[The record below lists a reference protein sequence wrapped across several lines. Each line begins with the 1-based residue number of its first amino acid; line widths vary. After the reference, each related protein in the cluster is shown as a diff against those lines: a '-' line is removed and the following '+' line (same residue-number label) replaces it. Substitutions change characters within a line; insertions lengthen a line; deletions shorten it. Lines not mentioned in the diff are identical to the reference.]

1 MNNEKPETALAEP
14 IRVNIFNQTYSLRS
28 HSEREHVERL
38 ARLVDE
44 RMRQIASQ
52 APVHDV
58 VKVAILAALNIAD
71 ELEHLKGRFE
81 EEGTSQTQGSAVDRT
96 EPARD
101 DDTPAAE
108 SDARSWYEDL
118 FDARTAGR
126 RSDERLSTRVS
137 SKLQMLRQPSHDPLT
152 IEAEEEGD

>member
-1 MNNEKPETALAEP
+1 MNNEKTETALAETV
-14 IRVNIFNQTYSLRS
+14 RVHIFNQTYSLRS

-81 EEGTSQTQGSAVDRT
+81 EQGTPQTQGTAGDRT
-96 EPARD
+96 EPSRG
-101 DDTPAAE
+101 DDTAPAE
-108 SDARSWYEDL
+108 SDAQSWYEDL
-118 FDARTAGR
+118 FDTRTAGR